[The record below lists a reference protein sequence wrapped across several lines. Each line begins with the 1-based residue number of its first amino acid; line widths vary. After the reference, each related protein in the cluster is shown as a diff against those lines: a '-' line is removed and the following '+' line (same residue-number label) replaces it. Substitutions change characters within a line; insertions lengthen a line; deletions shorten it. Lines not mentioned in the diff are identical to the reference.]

1 MSVQRSSI
9 PRLGEIEKAIESDLT
24 PDEIRAKDAAEL
36 NAFVE
41 FYFNQ
46 MDSLPSLD
54 RLKVEFPRIPKTDLK
69 ARLQV
74 AAIKLNAK
82 GYNLSNREWLT
93 PEQLAVANSIL
104 NLADKRSLTKKLQDF
119 GVSAATFGNWKKNPS
134 FNAYLRER
142 SEDALGAAIP
152 DVHLALI
159 DAATNGDTTA
169 IKLFYEIT
177 GRHTPGSRQD
187 VNVQATLVHVIEA
200 VQKHVQDP
208 KVLQAIANDIQSAL
222 GSITGVVQGE
232 IA

>member
-1 MSVQRSSI
+1 M
-9 PRLGEIEKAIESDLT
+9 GEVEKAIESDLT
-24 PDEIRAKDAAEL
+24 PDELRAKDAAEL

-46 MDSLPSLD
+46 MDTLPSLD

-69 ARLQV
+69 SRLQI
-74 AAIKLNAK
+74 AAVKLNAK

-142 SEDALGAAIP
+142 SEDALGAAIS

-159 DAATNGDTTA
+159 DAATNGDISA

-187 VNVQATLVHVIEA
+187 VNVQAMLVHVIEA
-200 VQKHVQDP
+200 VQKHVSDP
-208 KVLQAIANDIQSAL
+208 KILQAIASDIQQAT

-232 IA
+232 IEK